1 MSDTWVALRN
11 PQGEL
16 ALCLQVDT
24 DEIEMMAIQA
34 GLQGL
39 SLEEWMLTVLQASLD
54 ENPEERVTAEELMDE
69 WIELSIDPAT
79 WEALKAHSRYW
90 NDDDNEFAQH
100 ACCMLFATTYP
111 GLVMLTHRLAGKGL
125 SPRGVAAALLEEFH
139 RRMATECRLVDKM
152 EEMEEH
158 DFALCR
164 KVGVYAQALAAAQS
178 TG

>member
-16 ALCLQVDT
+16 ALCLQVNT
-24 DEIEMMAIQA
+24 DEIEMLTIQA

-54 ENPEERVTAEELMDE
+54 ENPEERVTAEELMEE
-69 WIELSIDPAT
+69 WIELSIDQTT
-79 WEALKAHSRYW
+79 WEALKGHSRYW

-100 ACCMLFATTYP
+100 TLCQLLATTYP

-125 SPRGVAAALLEEFH
+125 SPQAIAAALLEEFH
-139 RRMATECRLVDKM
+139 RRMATDCRQVDKM
-152 EEMEEH
+152 EEIEAH

-164 KVGVYAQALAAAQS
+164 QGGAYAQALAAAQS
-178 TG
+178 GG